1 MLEVVPRHPAIS
13 PMFGDKNSKIS
24 DWQGNT
30 DVTMDMNDS
39 DDDLDI
45 AESVAKDL
53 KTGKNKK
60 SGYLSG
66 HGI

>member
-1 MLEVVPRHPAIS
+1 
-13 PMFGDKNSKIS
+13 MFGDKHSKIS
-24 DWQGNT
+24 DWQDNT

-39 DDDLDI
+39 DYDLDI

-53 KTGKNKK
+53 KTGKNKE

>member
-13 PMFGDKNSKIS
+13 PMFGDKHSKIS
-24 DWQGNT
+24 DRQGNT

-39 DDDLDI
+39 DDLDI

-53 KTGKNKK
+53 KTGKNKE